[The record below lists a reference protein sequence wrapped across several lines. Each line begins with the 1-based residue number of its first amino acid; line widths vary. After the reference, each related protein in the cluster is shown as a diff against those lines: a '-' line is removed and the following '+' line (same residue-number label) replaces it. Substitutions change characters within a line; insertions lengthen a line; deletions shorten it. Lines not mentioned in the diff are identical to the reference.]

1 MKTIPPDTTQTVL
14 DETTTPPSRVPQCPV
29 CLVNRAHTDERP
41 TSRGNRCIK
50 CGRMCCLHCLVAE
63 EIPTTGMDF
72 GELIAWSE
80 GKDIMVYFCKE
91 CWILKMGRG
100 RLS

>member
-1 MKTIPPDTTQTVL
+1 
-14 DETTTPPSRVPQCPV
+14 
-29 CLVNRAHTDERP
+29 
-41 TSRGNRCIK
+41 
-50 CGRMCCLHCLVAE
+50 MCCLHCLVAE